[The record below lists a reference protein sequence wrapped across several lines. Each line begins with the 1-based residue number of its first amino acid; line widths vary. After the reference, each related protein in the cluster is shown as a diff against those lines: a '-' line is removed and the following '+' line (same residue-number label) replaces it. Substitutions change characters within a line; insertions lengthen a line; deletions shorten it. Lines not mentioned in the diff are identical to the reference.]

1 MTDASNHPRDVLR
14 HGAFRGFWIAVLASR
29 LAMQILTVAVGWYIY
44 DLTGSAL
51 ALGFVG
57 LVQFAPLA
65 VMALPAGWVAD
76 HVDRRRILPT
86 VLAFECAVV
95 AAMTALLL
103 RGALDTTA
111 LYALLALLGSARAFE
126 QPLASSLI
134 PLLVPAP
141 LLKTALA
148 LNSTG
153 SQAVIISGPALG
165 GALYLLGPS
174 VVFTAVTALFALACF
189 LGMLLAR
196 RRDVDTAPI
205 SSGAAGFAALF
216 AGLQFIRSRQEILGA
231 ISLDLMGV
239 LLGGATALMPIFAR
253 DILEVGPVGLGLMRA
268 APAVGA
274 ITAGTWLAFHPI
286 QRRMGHV
293 MFAAVA
299 VFGLATIGFGLSRV
313 LPLSLICLAFLG
325 AADQVSVVIRVTLVA
340 VLTPD
345 PLRGRVSA
353 VNGLFIG
360 TSNQLGEFE
369 SGLTAAWWGTVAA
382 TVVGGVGT
390 LAVVALWL
398 ALFPALR
405 RIDSVSLPKPP

>member
-1 MTDASNHPRDVLR
+1 MRLRYAPSTGRRLPSSMTDVSTHPRDVLR
-14 HGAFRGFWIAVLASR
+14 HAAFRGFWIAVLASR

-65 VMALPAGWVAD
+65 VMALPAGWLAD
-76 HVDRRRILPT
+76 HVDRRRILPS

-95 AAMTALLL
+95 AAMTVLLL

-134 PLLVPAP
+134 PLLVPGP

-189 LGMLLAR
+189 LGVQLAR
-196 RRDVDTAPI
+196 
-205 SSGAAGFAALF
+205 
-216 AGLQFIRSRQEILGA
+216 
-231 ISLDLMGV
+231 
-239 LLGGATALMPIFAR
+239 
-253 DILEVGPVGLGLMRA
+253 
-268 APAVGA
+268 
-274 ITAGTWLAFHPI
+274 
-286 QRRMGHV
+286 
-293 MFAAVA
+293 
-299 VFGLATIGFGLSRV
+299 
-313 LPLSLICLAFLG
+313 
-325 AADQVSVVIRVTLVA
+325 
-340 VLTPD
+340 
-345 PLRGRVSA
+345 
-353 VNGLFIG
+353 
-360 TSNQLGEFE
+360 
-369 SGLTAAWWGTVAA
+369 
-382 TVVGGVGT
+382 
-390 LAVVALWL
+390 
-398 ALFPALR
+398 
-405 RIDSVSLPKPP
+405 

>member
-1 MTDASNHPRDVLR
+1 MTDTTHPRDVLR
-14 HGAFRGFWIAVLASR
+14 HGAFVGFWVAVLASR

-65 VMALPAGWVAD
+65 VMALPAGMLAD
-76 HVDRRRILPT
+76 HVDRRRILPI

-95 AAMTALLL
+95 AAMTVLLL

-111 LYALLALLGSARAFE
+111 LYALLALLGCARAFE

-134 PLLVPAP
+134 PLLVPGPA
-141 LLKTALA
+141 LKTALA

-153 SQAVIISGPALG
+153 TQAVVISGPALG
-165 GALYLLGPS
+165 GALYLLGPP
-174 VVFTAVTALFALACF
+174 VVFAAVTALFALACF
-189 LGMLLAR
+189 LGVQLAR
-196 RRDVDTAPI
+196 RHDVQTAPMQ
-205 SSGAAGFAALF
+205 SGVGFSAIF

-268 APAVGA
+268 APAIGA
-274 ITAGTWLAFHPI
+274 ITMGTWLAFHPI

-313 LPLSLICLAFLG
+313 LPLSLLCLAFLG

-345 PLRGRVSA
+345 QLRGRVSA

-390 LAVVALWL
+390 LVVVALWL

-405 RIDSVSLPKPP
+405 RIDSVSLPRPQ